1 MASCPNTLK
10 HQRLVLRLDL
20 SCPQLTVL
28 VGVGAT
34 DAWNIVG
41 LPADCEDVGQA
52 LGGSSSSLVRIGDDK
67 VDEVQS
73 KLKNVLR
80 EY

>member
-1 MASCPNTLK
+1 ML
-10 HQRLVLRLDL
+10 HLDL
-20 SCPQLTVL
+20 SCCQLTVL

-52 LGGSSSSLVRIGDDK
+52 LGGSSSSLVRIGNDK
-67 VDEVQS
+67 VDEIQS
-73 KLKNVLR
+73 KFKNMLR
-80 EY
+80 